1 MSEIQGIRDAIEQAT
16 TGEDAWRVSARL
28 QLAAQEATERTQKMH
43 AAELREVAAERAELR
58 AERNAMR
65 EFREATLAVDAKIV
79 HEAGRQSAA
88 LLGLAESVAE
98 LVEVVRAMAPV
109 SISVE
114 RTVDLGVTDEATGPR
129 P

>member
-1 MSEIQGIRDAIEQAT
+1 MPDSLYLAT
-16 TGEDAWRVSARL
+16 AKEVGGEAR
-28 QLAAQEATERTQKMH
+28 
-43 AAELREVAAERAELR
+43 
-58 AERNAMR
+58 
-65 EFREATLAVDAKIV
+65 I
-79 HEAGRQSAA
+79 GAA
-88 LLGLAESVAE
+88 LIAIAESVAE

>member
-1 MSEIQGIRDAIEQAT
+1 MSDSLYLAT
-16 TGEDAWRVSARL
+16 AKEVGGEAR
-28 QLAAQEATERTQKMH
+28 
-43 AAELREVAAERAELR
+43 
-58 AERNAMR
+58 
-65 EFREATLAVDAKIV
+65 I
-79 HEAGRQSAA
+79 GAA
-88 LLGLAESVAE
+88 LIAIAESVAE

>member
-1 MSEIQGIRDAIEQAT
+1 MSDPVQMAEAIAGTLRAQGISKPADIEAAMAIPTLVALNRIADAV
-16 TGEDAWRVSARL
+16 ED
-28 QLAAQEATERTQKMH
+28 
-43 AAELREVAAERAELR
+43 
-58 AERNAMR
+58 
-65 EFREATLAVDAKIV
+65 
-79 HEAGRQSAA
+79 
-88 LLGLAESVAE
+88 

>member
-1 MSEIQGIRDAIEQAT
+1 MSDSLYLAT
-16 TGEDAWRVSARL
+16 AKEVGGEAR
-28 QLAAQEATERTQKMH
+28 
-43 AAELREVAAERAELR
+43 
-58 AERNAMR
+58 
-65 EFREATLAVDAKIV
+65 I
-79 HEAGRQSAA
+79 GAA
-88 LLGLAESVAE
+88 LIAIAQSVAE

>member
-1 MSEIQGIRDAIEQAT
+1 MSDIQGIRDAIEI
-16 TGEDAWRVSARL
+16 SARL

-98 LVEVVRAMAPV
+98 LVEVVRGMAPV

-114 RTVDLGVTDEATGPR
+114 RTVDLGVTDESTGPR